1 MMLPRSQSHKQAW
14 HQFVTSLTV
23 TGRSA
28 CSAWNNTQYLN
39 DSVPQGNLSD
49 LPSVGFAGWS
59 LLIAVWM
66 LLKEAGGPHCCS
78 TPMALQNWSASC
90 RMQRDFVY
98 QISKAIST
106 LFCPPAHENY
116 AQTPQLARSSG
127 KGPLA
132 GIVGGCRGGKRL
144 AAHSERAR
152 KEPAQAKIPPWW
164 EEEQLPRKKGAA
176 ALPSSPHPAAAWAC
190 PPWLSWA
197 GRGTPSGRQGGACA
211 SFRWVGHGMPL
222 LPVGGDGD
230 LFPVGWATPAL
241 CRPGGGLHSPGQG
254 CYEASCF
261 AATGAREQLCWGRR
275 GTAARWEARRG
286 RYWDKR
292 EENAATRDT

>member
-197 GRGTPSGRQGGACA
+197 GRGTLPVGRAGRAPPSGGWGMVCP
-211 SFRWVGHGMPL
+211 SFRWVGRGP
-222 LPVGGDGD
+222 
-230 LFPVGWATPAL
+230 FS
-241 CRPGGGLHSPGQG
+241 GGLGN
-254 CYEASCF
+254 
-261 AATGAREQLCWGRR
+261 ARPLPAGRR
-275 GTAARWEARRG
+275 PAQPRAGVLRSVLLCCHRRTWAALLGPAGHRRTLG
-286 RYWDKR
+286 SSQRQVLR
-292 EENAATRDT
+292 

>member
-23 TGRSA
+23 TSRTA

-39 DSVPQGNLSD
+39 DSVPRGNPSD

-90 RMQRDFVY
+90 RVQRDFVY

-116 AQTPQLARSSG
+116 AQTPQLARSSSS

-132 GIVGGCRGGKRL
+132 GIVGGGSDSQPTASGQEKNQPRPRSLPGGKKN
-144 AAHSERAR
+144 S
-152 KEPAQAKIPPWW
+152 
-164 EEEQLPRKKGAA
+164 
-176 ALPSSPHPAAAWAC
+176 
-190 PPWLSWA
+190 
-197 GRGTPSGRQGGACA
+197 
-211 SFRWVGHGMPL
+211 
-222 LPVGGDGD
+222 
-230 LFPVGWATPAL
+230 
-241 CRPGGGLHSPGQG
+241 CR
-254 CYEASCF
+254 EK
-261 AATGAREQLCWGRR
+261 REQPPYRVHRILQL
-275 GTAARWEARRG
+275 
-286 RYWDKR
+286 R
-292 EENAATRDT
+292 EPVRHG